1 MALNAV
7 RRERMPDSEPAVTVV
22 VATRNR
28 AMSLRRTLDRL
39 TALGVPVV
47 VVDNGSSDGTTRLV
61 RHSFPGVRLVRLS
74 QNQGAQA
81 RNIGVRVARTPY
93 VAFSDDD
100 SWWAPEAL
108 GRAAARF
115 DAYARLGLIAG
126 RTLVGPD
133 ERLDPVAA
141 QMACAPLGRADDL
154 PGPSVLGF
162 LACASVVRR
171 TAFLDCGGFD
181 PVVFFAGEEE
191 RLAYDLHAAGW
202 GLAYCADVVAHH
214 HPAPRPADGRGDRLA
229 TRNRVLTAWMRRP
242 LPMAVSATVDLDRR
256 GLADVLPRLPFA
268 LWHRRA
274 PDGRTEAALARLTG

>member
-1 MALNAV
+1 MSDS
-7 RRERMPDSEPAVTVV
+7 DSEPAVTVV

-28 AMSLRRTLDRL
+28 AESLRRTLDRL
-39 TALGVPVV
+39 TAIDVPVI
-47 VVDNGSSDGTTRLV
+47 VVDNGSSDGTTCLV

-81 RNIGVRVARTPY
+81 RNIGVRLARTPY

-100 SWWAPEAL
+100 SWWASEAL

-115 DAYARLGLIAG
+115 DACARLGLVAG

-171 TAFLDCGGFD
+171 TAFLACGGFD

-214 HPAPRPADGRGDRLA
+214 HPASRPADGRGDRLS

-256 GLADVLPRLPFA
+256 GLAEVLLRLPLA